1 MADRNDNEAFEQA
14 LLSLQMKWD
23 VVFDCI
29 CMNAEHALQ
38 DLNVLSKVAER
49 LVVVSTDSVYH
60 PLFKKTPQTEEG
72 VFFEQLFLTDENML
86 QGRIV
91 LFLYCILLYSVLSLS
106 YLIVI
111 SRQ

>member
-1 MADRNDNEAFEQA
+1 MKSALIIGGSGGLSSVVAQMAMKEYNVWAVTRGNRSLPEGVNAIVADRNDNEAFEQA

-60 PLFKKTPQTEEG
+60 PLFKKTPQ
-72 VFFEQLFLTDENML
+72 
-86 QGRIV
+86 I
-91 LFLYCILLYSVLSLS
+91 
-106 YLIVI
+106 
-111 SRQ
+111 